1 MNNEKIFRKMLSWC
15 RSEIT
20 KKHHSTDEMLFIT
33 AAMSYAIDGISKM
46 ENDGSE

>member
-1 MNNEKIFRKMLSWC
+1 MDNEKIFRKMLSWC

-33 AAMSYAIDGISKM
+33 ATMSYAINGISKM
-46 ENDGSE
+46 ENDKNA